1 MEMNLQ
7 PLAPACHVTG
17 QPFAEGQRVASFL
30 VRAANSPDV
39 IRHDVLESA
48 MAAYVPPGFVACSWV
63 QAYKPRRAEENSERA
78 MKLTAETLFVT
89 LADPATERTPENTRL
104 IQFLA
109 LLLERKRLLRP
120 KGRSADGANNIL
132 EHAKTKQLYEVPV
145 GELDPAFFLQVQAQL
160 SVLVGAPKVKS
171 DPPAAEPQLATSP

>member
-1 MEMNLQ
+1 MNLQ

-30 VRAANSPDV
+30 VRVPASPDV

-48 MAAYVPPGFVACSWV
+48 AASYVAPGYVACSWV
-63 QAYKPRRAEENSERA
+63 HAYKPRRADENADRA

-120 KGRSADGANNIL
+120 KGRSVDGVSNVY
-132 EHAKTKQLYEVPV
+132 EHAKTKQFYEVPV

-160 SVLVGAPKVKS
+160 SVLVGTPKVKAEA
-171 DPPAAEPQLATSP
+171 PAAEAQVAALP

>member
-1 MEMNLQ
+1 MNLQ

-17 QPFAEGQRVASFL
+17 QPFVEGQRVASFL
-30 VRAANSPDV
+30 VRVAASPDV

-48 MAAYVPPGFVACSWV
+48 ASSYAPPGFVACSWV
-63 QAYKPRRAEENSERA
+63 RAYKPREHEENAERA

-120 KGRSADGANNIL
+120 KGRGADGDSNVY
-132 EHAKTKQLYEVPV
+132 EHAKSKQLYEVPA
-145 GELDPAFFLQVQAQL
+145 GELDPEFFRQVQAQL
-160 SVLVGAPKVKS
+160 SVLVGMPKVKT
-171 DPPAAEPQLATSP
+171 DPVAAEPQAVAAP

>member
-7 PLAPACHVTG
+7 PLAPACYVTG

-30 VRAANSPDV
+30 VREAQSPDV

-48 MAAYVPPGFVACSWV
+48 AAAYAPPGYVACSWV
-63 QAYKPRRAEENSERA
+63 QVFKPRRHEENSERA

-89 LADPATERTPENTRL
+89 LADPATEPTPENTRL

-109 LLLERKRLLRP
+109 LMLERKRLLRP
-120 KGRSADGANNIL
+120 KGRSADGARNVY
-132 EHAKTKQLYEVPV
+132 EHAKSKQLYEVPV
-145 GELDPAFFLQVQAQL
+145 GEMDPAFFLQVQAQL
-160 SVLVGAPKVKS
+160 SVLVGPPKGKV
-171 DPPAAEPQLATSP
+171 DPPAVEPQLTNSL